1 MSFSDMHQNNRTES
15 FSSSSGSRRLS
26 MPKSP
31 DGKLSSPRLCLKFHR
46 DNFGYTN
53 QKSRDSNE
61 PQYKS
66 YSVTNMSVDS
76 NIDTPM
82 FSPSDSP
89 ASSVDSDLY
98 NPGLDSLTNF
108 SGSKLKISLP
118 EDDTLR
124 FDSKSN
130 LMIPALRLDGNS
142 LNDVKEVFPEKD
154 NYVADQNDHN
164 TNVGTTSDSNSSKS
178 VLKHLETSPF
188 KPNSQWS
195 ESQTEDSMDLP
206 DLEIDTSDSIPTDSH
221 KNNGISDFTQE
232 CNSVSS
238 SSVKSPGLSG
248 VNHSSV
254 TSSTEFN
261 EQQELSNSGA
271 ELIGSNTLVT
281 SNSDDNCLKQ
291 SDERDDQSENLTEK
305 VTELSSTTVTSAEST
320 DSCLCPMTS
329 STDEDSDKLN
339 ILVPCSPNRTERDS
353 KDSRP
358 STPKVPPLKIII
370 PAKSQA
376 ISTPTH
382 THERLKVGTKSAL
395 PYVINPYQDQ
405 DRETD
410 TLSAETGVLQENAN
424 TSTHI
429 QPVQNCTDSD
439 ITSNSDNNYVM
450 NTDQRERDKNSDENV
465 DMEVDYSDVN
475 SGKPSQD
482 NVLDDKEEDI
492 SKSDSELK
500 KEETKKDEPTQRV
513 LRSAVRSQQLSTE
526 NKPSKQQKQLDKTER
541 SSKYIY
547 AYILYDC
554 NIANIPVLKIAA
566 CMIVTASKKPYVAS

>member
-1 MSFSDMHQNNRTES
+1 
-15 FSSSSGSRRLS
+15 

-98 NPGLDSLTNF
+98 NPGLDSISNF

-124 FDSKSN
+124 FDTKSN
-130 LMIPALRLDGNS
+130 LMIPALRLDGNTI
-142 LNDVKEVFPEKD
+142 NDVKEVFPEKD
-154 NYVADQNDHN
+154 TDVVDQNDHN
-164 TNVGTTSDSNSSKS
+164 STVGTTSDSNLSKS
-178 VLKHLETSPF
+178 VFKQMETFPF

-195 ESQTEDSMDLP
+195 ESQNEDSMELP
-206 DLEIDTSDSIPTDSH
+206 DLEIDTSDSIPTNYH
-221 KNNGISDFTQE
+221 KNNGIPDLAQE

-238 SSVKSPGLSG
+238 SSAKSPSYSG

-254 TSSTEFN
+254 TSSTELN
-261 EQQELSNSGA
+261 EPSELSNSGA
-271 ELIGSNTLVT
+271 EQFGNNTVVT
-281 SNSDDNCLKQ
+281 SNSDDNCPKQ
-291 SDERDDQSENLTEK
+291 SDESVDQSESVTNK
-305 VTELSSTTVTSAEST
+305 VTELSSTTLTSAEST

-329 STDEDSDKLN
+329 TLDEDSDKLN

-358 STPKVPPLKIII
+358 CTPKVPPLKIII

-382 THERLKVGTKSAL
+382 THERLKLGTKSAL

-405 DRETD
+405 DRD
-410 TLSAETGVLQENAN
+410 SDSQSAETGVLQVPAN
-424 TSTHI
+424 TSTNL

-439 ITSNSDNNYVM
+439 ITSNSDNKYVM
-450 NTDQRERDKNSDENV
+450 NTNQRESDKNSDENV

-475 SGKPSQD
+475 SGSKPQD
-482 NVLDDKEEDI
+482 NEVNDKDDDD

-500 KEETKKDEPTQRV
+500 KDENKKDEPTQRV

-526 NKPSKQQKQLDKTER
+526 SKPPKQQKQPDKTER
-541 SSKYIY
+541 NSKY
-547 AYILYDC
+547 
-554 NIANIPVLKIAA
+554 LKI
-566 CMIVTASKKPYVAS
+566 INYI